1 MSLTTEIQ
9 RLRTNINNVRQDTSD
24 ILEAIA
30 NKGVTVPA
38 GSNLDDCAGLIADIP
53 TGGGDFPSDLITL
66 DYFSLC
72 IGEHRT
78 SGSISSLDGPVE
90 SPFTNTS
97 ELWTLSNNRVGTDLT
112 YLENRA
118 NTAIQSGT
126 FSIEYFGKVT
136 ALGSS
141 PNTSALAGLVNVNNY
156 WASVIA
162 PHTNAETTLA
172 VWHNDTQYNFLSQSD
187 TRAWHHY
194 EISVDNGSAY
204 YFYDGNLL
212 ANYDSLD
219 TSNTFFTV
227 YGKMSSRATMQIA
240 QLAIW
245 NTCKHTS
252 NFSVNHKLIV

>member
-1 MSLTTEIQ
+1 MS
-9 RLRTNINNVRQDTSD
+9 RLN
-24 ILEAIA
+24 
-30 NKGVTVPA
+30 
-38 GSNLDDCAGLIADIP
+38 
-53 TGGGDFPSDLITL
+53 
-66 DYFSLC
+66 
-72 IGEHRT
+72 
-78 SGSISSLDGPVE
+78 GPGE

-97 ELWTLSNNRVGTDLT
+97 ELWTLSNDSIGTDLK
-112 YLENRA
+112 YFENMA

-162 PHTNAETTLA
+162 PHSNAGTTLA
-172 VWHNDTQYNFLSQSD
+172 VWHNDTQHNFLSQSD

-212 ANYDSLD
+212 AMYDSLD

-227 YGKMSSRATMQIA
+227 YGKMSGRATMQIA